1 MKEKLIKMFKKVN
14 LSLVFFATFLS
25 VILFDL
31 DVKIALI
38 IYSVITFID
47 ILIVIDEKKYKQ
59 VMYNFIALIG
69 LFVLFIFVDRI

>member
-1 MKEKLIKMFKKVN
+1 MKEKLIKMFKKIN
-14 LSLVFFATFLS
+14 LSLVFFAAFLS

-47 ILIVIDEKKYKQ
+47 VLIVIDEKKYKQ